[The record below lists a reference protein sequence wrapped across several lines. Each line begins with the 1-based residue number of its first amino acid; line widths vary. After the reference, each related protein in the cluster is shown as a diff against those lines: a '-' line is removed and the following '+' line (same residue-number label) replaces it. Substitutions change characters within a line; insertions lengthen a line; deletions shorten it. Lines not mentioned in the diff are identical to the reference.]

1 MAVCPFCKKD
11 VKHLD
16 MEVFVE
22 EEHRA
27 VKTFEITFYIGEVSD
42 KEIEEIIPEEID
54 DDYVTYFYKCSWC
67 KSTLFDNKEDTEEFI
82 RCGEVPRHLYPKLIS
97 RAFKE

>member
-16 MEVFVE
+16 LEVYIE
-22 EEHRA
+22 EEGQPA
-27 VKTFEITFYIGEVSD
+27 KTFEITLFIGSED
-42 KEIEEIIPEEID
+42 CEIPEEINE
-54 DDYVTYFYKCSWC
+54 DYVKHLYKCSSC
-67 KSTLFDNKEDTEEFI
+67 KNTLFDNKEDTEEFI
-82 RCGEVPRHLYPKLIS
+82 RHGEVTGQLYPKLIS

>member
-16 MEVFVE
+16 LEVFIE
-22 EEHRA
+22 EEGQP
-27 VKTFEITFYIGEVSD
+27 VKTFEITLFIGSED
-42 KEIEEIIPEEID
+42 YEIPEEID
-54 DDYVTYFYKCSWC
+54 EDYVKSFYKCSSC

-82 RCGEVPRHLYPKLIS
+82 RHGEVTEHLYPKLIS